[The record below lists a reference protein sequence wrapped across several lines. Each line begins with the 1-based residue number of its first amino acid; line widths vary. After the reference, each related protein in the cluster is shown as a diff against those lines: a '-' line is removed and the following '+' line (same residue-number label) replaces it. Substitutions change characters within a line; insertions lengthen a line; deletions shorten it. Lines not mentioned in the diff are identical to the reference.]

1 MLLFWSVYKNS
12 SMRVDAVSASSAAA
26 VYAIYI
32 ARYTPLLWI
41 NAVYFIS
48 AEFYGSVSCKHENLE
63 FVSAPFAL
71 VYRLSML
78 FLNVTLGTNA
88 RSLRGPYKS

>member
-1 MLLFWSVYKNS
+1 
-12 SMRVDAVSASSAAA
+12 MRVDAVSASSAAA

-48 AEFYGSVSCKHENLE
+48 AEFYGSVASTKPWSFYPL
-63 FVSAPFAL
+63 
-71 VYRLSML
+71 
-78 FLNVTLGTNA
+78 
-88 RSLRGPYKS
+88 RSRKSTAYLCCS